1 VRHYDVLVVGA
12 GPAGLTAARRLSEA
26 GFHVGVLEEHDQIG
40 SPVNCSGVLGI
51 EAFDRFALPSGLTRH
66 TLQQVEFISP
76 RGRRWAFEA
85 ERPLARVVD
94 RSELDSFL
102 GTRAADAGA
111 EIRLGHRAIEV
122 RRTPRAVTVEVQAER
137 PHAIECRALVIATG
151 AGMPLLKKLRFHEI
165 PERLLGVQTEL
176 DYDSD
181 RVEVYLGRQWASEGF
196 AWVVPI
202 GAGRAKVG
210 LLCDRDGP
218 QNLRRFLS
226 RPDVSERMKGE
237 PGPIRCSVLPIGFL
251 PRSYD
256 HRILVVGE
264 AAGHIKATTCG
275 GIYYGMLTAEIAADV
290 LTQALLADV
299 LEEAALASY
308 EMRWRA
314 LLEKEIESG
323 LKLRR
328 SVRLLPDFWIDR
340 LMKLARTDGI
350 ASLIRRNADFD
361 WHRDLIHEVFRHT
374 TLGRILEGRVSRSE
388 RTVEEYS
395 SV

>member
-1 VRHYDVLVVGA
+1 
-12 GPAGLTAARRLSEA
+12 LSEA
-26 GFHVGVLEEHDQIG
+26 GFHVAVLEEHDQIG
-40 SPVNCSGVLGI
+40 SPVNCSGILGV
-51 EAFDRFALPSGLTRH
+51 EAFERFELPSELTRH
-66 TLQQVEFISP
+66 TLQEIEFISP
-76 RGRRWAFEA
+76 RGRRWSFEA
-85 ERPLARVVD
+85 ERALAHVVH
-94 RSELDSFL
+94 RSELDSLL
-102 GTRAADAGA
+102 GVRAENAGA
-111 EIRLGHRAIEV
+111 EIRLGHRAIAV
-122 RRTPRAVTVEVQAER
+122 RRTPSAVEVEVHTDR
-137 PHAIECRALVIATG
+137 LHLIECRALVIATG

-176 DYDSD
+176 AYDSD
-181 RVEVYLGRQWASEGF
+181 RVEVYLGREWASEGF

-202 GAGRAKVG
+202 GGGRAKVG

-218 QNLRRFLS
+218 SNLRRFLS
-226 RPDVSERMKGE
+226 RPDVRERMKGA
-237 PGPIRCSVLPIGFL
+237 PGAIRCSVLPIGFL

-290 LTQALLADV
+290 LTQALLADG
-299 LEEAALASY
+299 LEEGALASY
-308 EMRWRA
+308 EIRWRA

-340 LMKLARTDGI
+340 LMALARTD
-350 ASLIRRNADFD
+350 AVESLIRRKADFD
-361 WHRDLIHEVFRHT
+361 WHRDLIHEVFRHS
-374 TLGRILEGRVSRSE
+374 TLGRILEGKLTASGRA
-388 RTVEEYS
+388 VEEYS

>member
-1 VRHYDVLVVGA
+1 VLVVGA

-40 SPVNCSGVLGI
+40 SPVNCSGILGV
-51 EAFDRFALPSGLTRH
+51 EAFDRFALPSRLTRH
-66 TLQQVEFISP
+66 TLQQVEFVSP
-76 RGRRWAFEA
+76 RGRRWSFEA

-102 GTRAADAGA
+102 GVRAENAGA
-111 EIRLGHRAIEV
+111 EIRLGHRAIEM
-122 RRTPRAVTVEVQAER
+122 RRTPSAVTVEVQADR
-137 PHAIECRALVIATG
+137 PHAVRCRALVIATG

-181 RVEVYLGRQWASEGF
+181 RVEVYLGREWASEGF
-196 AWVVPI
+196 AWIVPI

-226 RPDVSERMKGE
+226 RPDVSERMKGP

-290 LTQALLADV
+290 LIQALLTGS
-299 LEEAALASY
+299 LEEDALASY
-308 EMRWRA
+308 EIRWRA

-340 LMKLARTDGI
+340 LMSLARTEAV
-350 ASLIRRNADFD
+350 ASLIRRKADFD
-361 WHRDLIHEVFRHT
+361 WHRDLIHEVFRHA
-374 TLGRILEGRVSRSE
+374 TLGRILEGRVRESGRA
-388 RTVEEYS
+388 VEEYS